1 MLDHPNIIKMY
12 ESFNI
17 TDQLNKQWNVIVLNM
32 CGGGVLSEYIAQTQ
46 ITEFI
51 ARYLFWQIIQAVQFM
66 HSKKI
71 AHMDLRIDNILL
83 DNEGNVR
90 VTDFGSALQ
99 FGAAGDNVIAGTMI
113 GQPSHMPPEM
123 LAGN

>member
-1 MLDHPNIIKMY
+1 MY
-12 ESFNI
+12 ENFNI
-17 TDQLNKQWNVIVLNM
+17 TDQLGKQWNVIVLNM

-66 HSKKI
+66 HQKKI

-90 VTDFGSALQ
+90 ITDFGSAL
-99 FGAAGDNVIAGTMI
+99 
-113 GQPSHMPPEM
+113 
-123 LAGN
+123 

>member
-1 MLDHPNIIKMY
+1 
-12 ESFNI
+12 
-17 TDQLNKQWNVIVLNM
+17 
-32 CGGGVLSEYIAQTQ
+32 
-46 ITEFI
+46 
-51 ARYLFWQIIQAVQFM
+51 M

-99 FGAAGDNVIAGTMI
+99 FGVAGDNVIAGTMI
-113 GQPSHMPPEM
+113 G
-123 LAGN
+123 

>member
-51 ARYLFWQIIQAVQFM
+51 ARYLFWQIIQAV
-66 HSKKI
+66 
-71 AHMDLRIDNILL
+71 
-83 DNEGNVR
+83 
-90 VTDFGSALQ
+90 
-99 FGAAGDNVIAGTMI
+99 
-113 GQPSHMPPEM
+113 
-123 LAGN
+123 